1 MTRTG
6 VGHDLGK
13 ATGGAVGRTT
23 GRVVDAVMNPVG
35 AVVGVAGDV
44 GKMFGTEMFYVMNP
58 FEPDIPK
65 YVPKRIQQPRSGMR
79 LRKRGDL

>member
-1 MTRTG
+1 
-6 VGHDLGK
+6 
-13 ATGGAVGRTT
+13 
-23 GRVVDAVMNPVG
+23 MNPVG

-44 GKMFGTEMFYVMNP
+44 GKMFGTEMFYAMNP